1 MEERRFIVDNEKYST
16 IVTINSQVT
25 HYYQNPQNVYVGK
38 GDYTTFEEINEPIIP
53 DALNNEEAK
62 NLMQRFVDAKMLKED
77 WYPQN
82 ISCTEQALL
91 AKAVCDR
98 LKINDVWQVFASL
111 WKIKPETLRSYFNKS
126 LDQKKSIDFQ
136 DRIKILLG

>member
-1 MEERRFIVDNEKYST
+1 MDNEKYST

-91 AKAVCDR
+91 AKYICDR
-98 LKINDVWQVFASL
+98 LKIIEVWQVFGNL
-111 WKIKPETLRSYFNKS
+111 WNIKPETLRTYFNRALEQRKS
-126 LDQKKSIDFQ
+126 LKFQ
-136 DRIKILLG
+136 EKIKEMIG